1 MSQGREMQ
9 EQLSPLKRAI
19 LELREMRAKLD
30 ETDRRQKEPIAIVG
44 IGLRLPGGV
53 HDESSL
59 WQMLADGV
67 DAISEVPGDRWD
79 LDAYYDPDPDKP
91 GKMNTRHGG
100 FLREVDQ
107 FDAEFFGV
115 SPREAVSM
123 DPQHRLLME
132 TSWEALENAAICPT
146 HLAGSQT
153 GVFVGYSNSD
163 YWRLVYADEQR
174 IDAYSA

>member
-1 MSQGREMQ
+1 MSQARETQ

-19 LELREMRAKLD
+19 VELREMRMKLD
-30 ETDRRQKEPIAIVG
+30 EAGRREREPIAIVG
-44 IGLRLPGGV
+44 VGLRLPGA
-53 HDESSL
+53 DNESSL

-123 DPQHRLLME
+123 DP
-132 TSWEALENAAICPT
+132 
-146 HLAGSQT
+146 
-153 GVFVGYSNSD
+153 
-163 YWRLVYADEQR
+163 
-174 IDAYSA
+174 